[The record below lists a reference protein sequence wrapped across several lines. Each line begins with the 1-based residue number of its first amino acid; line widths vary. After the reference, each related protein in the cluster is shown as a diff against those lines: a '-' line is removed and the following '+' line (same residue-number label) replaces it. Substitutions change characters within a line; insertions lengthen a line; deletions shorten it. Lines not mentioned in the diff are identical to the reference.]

1 MIMKWIFTLLLISF
15 TTAYS
20 QQTVKILSYNIFHGE
35 DAYKKGQPNIDSVA
49 ALINKYQPDLAAF
62 QEVDSA
68 TGRSEGIYKVRTDF
82 IAELAKKTGM
92 YGFFGKAMDYDG
104 GGYGEG
110 LLSKKAVQATTRI
123 LPTPKG
129 GEPRAL
135 IYLTYPLLKNKKII
149 FAGTHLCHQFEE
161 NRIAQVTE
169 INRTFEKINTPV
181 ILCGDLN
188 FTPDKEPY
196 RILSALWNDAA
207 VLKGDPAFTF
217 PSDNPRIRIDYG
229 WLKKGYNLKIKDV
242 QVLPYNYSD
251 HKPVLITLE
260 IQ

>member
-1 MIMKWIFTLLLISF
+1 MKWIFTLLLISF
-15 TTAYS
+15 TGVYA
-20 QQTVKILSYNIFHGE
+20 QQTIKILSYNIFHGE
-35 DAYKKGQPNIDSVA
+35 QAYKKAEPNIDSVA
-49 ALINKYQPDLAAF
+49 ELVNKYKPDLAAF

-68 TGRSEGIYKVRTDF
+68 TGRSKGIYKIPTDF
-82 IAELAKKTGM
+82 IAELAIKTNM
-92 YGFFGKAMDYDG
+92 HGFFGKAMNYDG

-110 LLSKKAVQATTRI
+110 LLSNKPAKATVKL

-135 IYLTYPLLKNKKII
+135 IYIDYPLSAKKKII

-161 NRIAQVTE
+161 NRIAQVNE
-169 INRTFEKINTPV
+169 INKIFEKAKTPV

-188 FTPDKEPY
+188 FSPDKEPY
-196 RILSALWNDAA
+196 RILLTMWDDAA
-207 VLKGDPAFTF
+207 VVKGDPQLTF
-217 PSDNPRIRIDYG
+217 SADNPKVRIDYG
-229 WLKKGYNLKIKDV
+229 WLKKGHKCKVVNV
-242 QVLPYNYSD
+242 EVLPYNYSD

>member
-1 MIMKWIFTLLLISF
+1 MKWIFVLLLFSF
-15 TTAYS
+15 TAAHS
-20 QQTVKILSYNIFHGE
+20 QQTIKILSYNIFHGE
-35 DAYKKGQPNIDSVA
+35 HAYKKGEPNIDSVA
-49 ALINKYQPDLAAF
+49 ELINKYKPDLAAF

-92 YGFFGKAMDYDG
+92 HGFFGKAMDYDG

-110 LLSKKAVQATTRI
+110 LLSNKPAGSVVKI

-135 IYLTYPLLKNKKII
+135 IYIDYPLPNKKKIV
-149 FAGTHLCHQFEE
+149 FAGTHLCHQYEE
-161 NRIAQVTE
+161 NRIAQVTG
-169 INRTFEKINTPV
+169 INKTFEKTKTPV

-188 FTPDKEPY
+188 FTPEKEPY
-196 RILSALWNDAA
+196 RILSTAWDDAA
-207 VLKGDPAFTF
+207 VVKGDPQLTF
-217 PSDNPRIRIDYG
+217 SADDPRFRIDYA
-229 WLKKGYNLKIKDV
+229 WLKKGYQWKVTDV
-242 QVLPYNYSD
+242 QVLPYSYSD

>member
-1 MIMKWIFTLLLISF
+1 MIKWGLTLLLF
-15 TTAYS
+15 TFSTAHS
-20 QQTVKILSYNIFHGE
+20 QQTIKILSYNIFHGE
-35 DAYKKGQPNIDSVA
+35 QAYKKGEPNIDSVA
-49 ALINKYQPDLAAF
+49 GLINKYKPDLAAF

-68 TGRSEGIYKVRTDF
+68 TGRSESIYKVHTDF
-82 IAELAKKTGM
+82 IAELARKTGM
-92 YGFFGKAMDYDG
+92 HGFFGKAMDYDG

-110 LLSKKAVQATTRI
+110 LLTNKPARATVKI

-135 IYLTYPLLKNKKII
+135 IYIDYPLSKKKKIV

-169 INRTFEKINTPV
+169 INKTFESVKLPV

-196 RILSALWNDAA
+196 RILSTAWNDAA
-207 VLKGDPAFTF
+207 ILKGDPQLTF
-217 PSDNPRIRIDYG
+217 SVDNPKVRIDYA
-229 WLKKGYNLKIKDV
+229 WLKKGHTFKVVDV
-242 QVLPYNYSD
+242 QVLPYDYSD